1 VLVGTAMGDV
11 LVFEFDGE
19 SFRKTDDDVS
29 MASSAVPVADCA
41 SEVDSRRGAF
51 PPDSTARVDEQCV
64 AVTAN
69 DAGLVVAWDVL
80 SSDSLQKIFSIQ
92 RPGPIVSLAARN
104 GVVVIAESGG
114 VLSFASTTTKRVFCE
129 TQAHARFLSAAALHP
144 RRDIVATVA
153 EDGTIAVWGMPSEIL
168 DTNDDDDKN
177 EIAETSLPKSLFAA
191 RWPDGMLTGV
201 AFCGDGD
208 DALAVCAYDETEIV
222 AWQ

>member
-1 VLVGTAMGDV
+1 
-11 LVFEFDGE
+11 
-19 SFRKTDDDVS
+19 
-29 MASSAVPVADCA
+29 
-41 SEVDSRRGAF
+41 
-51 PPDSTARVDEQCV
+51 
-64 AVTAN
+64 
-69 DAGLVVAWDVL
+69 
-80 SSDSLQKIFSIQ
+80 
-92 RPGPIVSLAARN
+92 
-104 GVVVIAESGG
+104 
-114 VLSFASTTTKRVFCE
+114 VFCE

-153 EDGTIAVWGMPSEIL
+153 EDGTIAVWGMPGEIT

-177 EIAETSLPKSLFAA
+177 EIAETSLPKSLFAS